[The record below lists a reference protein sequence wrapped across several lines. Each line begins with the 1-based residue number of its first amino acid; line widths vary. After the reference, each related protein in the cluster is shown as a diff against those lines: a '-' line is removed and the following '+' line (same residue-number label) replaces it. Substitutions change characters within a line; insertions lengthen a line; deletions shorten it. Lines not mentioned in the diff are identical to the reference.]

1 MFRRRRLLVGSP
13 FPCVSSEAQPRSRH
27 LRVTVEPP
35 DEVEVKIF
43 FGVWD
48 SFLYGLNTQSNRAPL
63 QEHMQGGSQTRN
75 IRTDLA

>member
-1 MFRRRRLLVGSP
+1 MTVIMTVIVLQ
-13 FPCVSSEAQPRSRH
+13 CVVQ
-27 LRVTVEPP
+27 TF
-35 DEVEVKIF
+35 F